1 LEEKWREW
9 LQTDYFLMLTPQF
22 IKFVLAGGIAA
33 VANFG
38 SRFVFNIWTSYE
50 VAIILAY
57 LVGMTVA
64 FILMRGQVFN
74 AENQSLTL
82 QVLKFSGVNLLA
94 VLQTF
99 FISILFLRYILP
111 YFNVVDHAAA
121 VAHLIGVFVPVL
133 TSYFGHKYLTFK

>member
-1 LEEKWREW
+1 
-9 LQTDYFLMLTPQF
+9 MLTPQF
-22 IKFVLAGGIAA
+22 IKFVLAGGTAA

-64 FILMRGQVFN
+64 FLLMRGQVFS
-74 AENQSLTL
+74 AEKQPLAP
-82 QVLKFSGVNLLA
+82 QVLKFFGINLLA

-99 FISILFLRYILP
+99 FISILFLRNILP
-111 YFNVVDHAAA
+111 YLNIVDHAAA
-121 VAHLIGVFVPVL
+121 VAHLIGVLVPVV
-133 TSYFGHKYLTFK
+133 TSYFGHKHLTFK